1 MNATFF
7 GLAFL
12 AALNPKLLGVDLLLM
27 NMRRQ
32 ILMFVCFL
40 LGGMGVALAVG
51 LLDVL
56 VLQANAINTQVSVS
70 AGLDVALG
78 VPLLVIGALVATGRL
93 HGRRRAPAQ
102 AGHGQAPKKDPKKD
116 EWAQRLLRKPRYGLI
131 VLIGIGCG
139 LPGGIYLAALHTLV
153 TGKSSTATQVVAVIV
168 FVLIEFALVIIPL
181 VFLVISPEGAQ
192 AQTKRAQDWLMSHAR
207 QLIAG
212 VILFVGAYMVIN
224 GLARLIG

>member
-7 GLAFL
+7 VLAFL

-27 NMRRQ
+27 NMRRRV
-32 ILMFVCFL
+32 LMFVCFL
-40 LGGMGVALAVG
+40 LGGMGVALTVG

-56 VLQANAINTQVSVS
+56 VLHANAIKTQVSVS

-102 AGHGQAPKKDPKKD
+102 AGHGQVPKKEKKD
-116 EWAQRLLRKPRYGLI
+116 EWAQRILRKPRPGLI
-131 VLIGIGCG
+131 VLIGVVCG
-139 LPGGIYLAALHTLV
+139 LPGGVYLAALHTLV

-168 FVLIEFALVIIPL
+168 FVLIEFLLVIIPL

-192 AQTKRAQDWLMSHAR
+192 AQTKRAEDWLMSHAR
-207 QLIAG
+207 ELIAG

-224 GLARLIG
+224 GLVRLIG

>member
-12 AALNPKLLGVDLLLM
+12 SALNPKLLGVDLLLM
-27 NMRRQ
+27 NMRRRD
-32 ILMFVCFL
+32 LMFVCFL

-56 VLQANAINTQVSVS
+56 VLHANAIKTQVSVS

-78 VPLLVIGALVATGRL
+78 VPLLVIGAGVATGRL

-102 AGHGQAPKKDPKKD
+102 AGHGPAPKKDPKKD

-131 VLIGIGCG
+131 VLIGVGCG
-139 LPGGIYLAALHTLV
+139 LPGGVYLAALHTLV

-181 VFLVISPEGAQ
+181 VFLVISPEGAM

-207 QLIAG
+207 ELIAV

-224 GLARLIG
+224 GLVRLIG

>member
-56 VLQANAINTQVSVS
+56 VLHANAIKTQVSVS

-78 VPLLVIGALVATGRL
+78 VPLLVIGAGVATGRL

-102 AGHGQAPKKDPKKD
+102 AGHGQAPKKD
-116 EWAQRLLRKPRYGLI
+116 EWAQRILRKPRYWLI
-131 VLIGIGCG
+131 VLIGVGCG
-139 LPGGIYLAALHTLV
+139 LPGGVYLAALHTLV
-153 TGKSSTATQVVAVIV
+153 TGSRQPRRRSSRS
-168 FVLIEFALVIIPL
+168 L
-181 VFLVISPEGAQ
+181 S
-192 AQTKRAQDWLMSHAR
+192 SS
-207 QLIAG
+207 
-212 VILFVGAYMVIN
+212 
-224 GLARLIG
+224 

>member
-32 ILMFVCFL
+32 VLMFVCFL
-40 LGGMGVALAVG
+40 LGGMGVALTVG

-56 VLQANAINTQVSVS
+56 VLHANAIKTQVSVS

-102 AGHGQAPKKDPKKD
+102 TGHGQVPKKDPKKD

-131 VLIGIGCG
+131 VLIGVGCG
-139 LPGGIYLAALHTLV
+139 LPGGVYLAALHTLV

-207 QLIAG
+207 ELIAG

-224 GLARLIG
+224 GLVRLIG

>member
-27 NMRRQ
+27 NMRRRV
-32 ILMFVCFL
+32 LMFVCFL

-56 VLQANAINTQVSVS
+56 VLHANAIKTQVSVS

-102 AGHGQAPKKDPKKD
+102 TRHGQDPKKD
-116 EWAQRLLRKPRYGLI
+116 EWAQRILRKPRYGLI
-131 VLIGIGCG
+131 VLIGAACG
-139 LPGGIYLAALHTLV
+139 LPGGVYLAALHTLV

-168 FVLIEFALVIIPL
+168 FVLIEFSLVIIPL
-181 VFLVISPEGAQ
+181 VFLVISPEGAK
-192 AQTKRAQDWLMSHAR
+192 ARTKRAEDWLMSHAR
-207 QLIAG
+207 ELIAV

-224 GLARLIG
+224 GLVRLIG

>member
-7 GLAFL
+7 VLAFL

-32 ILMFVCFL
+32 VLMFVCFL
-40 LGGMGVALAVG
+40 LGGMGVALTVG

-56 VLQANAINTQVSVS
+56 VLHANAIKTQVSVS

-102 AGHGQAPKKDPKKD
+102 AGHGQTPKKDPKKD

-131 VLIGIGCG
+131 VLIGVGCG
-139 LPGGIYLAALHTLV
+139 LPGGVYLAALHTLV

-207 QLIAG
+207 ELIAA

-224 GLARLIG
+224 GLVRLIG

>member
-7 GLAFL
+7 VLAFL

-32 ILMFVCFL
+32 VLMFVCFL
-40 LGGMGVALAVG
+40 LGGMGVALTVG

-56 VLQANAINTQVSVS
+56 VLHANAIKTQVSVS

-102 AGHGQAPKKDPKKD
+102 AGHGQVPKKDPKKD

-131 VLIGIGCG
+131 VLIGVGCG
-139 LPGGIYLAALHTLV
+139 LPGGVYLAALHTLV

-207 QLIAG
+207 ELIAA

-224 GLARLIG
+224 GLVRLIG

>member
-7 GLAFL
+7 VLAFL

-27 NMRRQ
+27 NMRRRV
-32 ILMFVCFL
+32 LMFVCFL
-40 LGGMGVALAVG
+40 LGGMGVALTVG

-56 VLQANAINTQVSVS
+56 VLHANAIKTQVSVS

-78 VPLLVIGALVATGRL
+78 VPLLVIGALVATDRL

-131 VLIGIGCG
+131 VLIGVGCG
-139 LPGGIYLAALHTLV
+139 LPGGVYLAALHTLV

-168 FVLIEFALVIIPL
+168 FVLIEFLLVIIPL

-192 AQTKRAQDWLMSHAR
+192 AQTKRAEDWLMSHAR
-207 QLIAG
+207 ELIAA

-224 GLARLIG
+224 GLVRLIG

>member
-1 MNATFF
+1 MNAAFL
-7 GLAFL
+7 GLAVL
-12 AALNPKLLGVDLLLM
+12 AALNPKLFAVDLLLIE
-27 NMRRQ
+27 NARPR
-32 ILMFVCFL
+32 LMFIGFL
-40 LGGMGVALAVG
+40 LGGMGMSLTVG
-51 LLDVL
+51 LLDVF
-56 VLQANAINTQVSVS
+56 VLQADAISTQGSVS
-70 AGLDVALG
+70 AGLDLALG
-78 VPLLVIGALVATGRL
+78 IPLVVIGALVATGRL

-131 VLIGIGCG
+131 VLIGAGCG
-139 LPGGIYLAALHTLV
+139 LPGGVYLAALHTLV

-181 VFLVISPEGAQ
+181 VFLVISPEGAM

-212 VILFVGAYMVIN
+212 VIIVVGAYMVIN

>member
-27 NMRRQ
+27 NMRRRV
-32 ILMFVCFL
+32 LMFVCFL

-102 AGHGQAPKKDPKKD
+102 AAHGQAPKKDLKKD

-153 TGKSSTATQVVAVIV
+153 TGKSSTTTQVVAVIV

-181 VFLVISPEGAQ
+181 VFLMISPKGAQ

-207 QLIAG
+207 ELIAV

>member
-1 MNATFF
+1 MNGTFF

-27 NMRRQ
+27 NMRRRV
-32 ILMFVCFL
+32 LMFACFL

-56 VLQANAINTQVSVS
+56 VLHADAINTQVSVS

-78 VPLLVIGALVATGRL
+78 VPLLVIGALIATGRL

-102 AGHGQAPKKDPKKD
+102 AGHGQDPKKD
-116 EWAQRLLRKPRYGLI
+116 EWAQRILRKPRYGLI
-131 VLIGIGCG
+131 VLIGVGCG
-139 LPGGIYLAALHTLV
+139 LPGGVYLAALHTLV
-153 TGKSSTATQVVAVIV
+153 TGKSSTATQVVAVIA
-168 FVLIEFALVIIPL
+168 FVLIEFSLVIIPL

-207 QLIAG
+207 ELIAG

>member
-27 NMRRQ
+27 NMRRRV
-32 ILMFVCFL
+32 LMFACFL
-40 LGGMGVALAVG
+40 LGGMGVALAIG

-56 VLQANAINTQVSVS
+56 VLQANAIKTQVSVS

-78 VPLLVIGALVATGRL
+78 VPLLVIGALIATGRL

-102 AGHGQAPKKDPKKD
+102 AGQPPKKDPKKD

-168 FVLIEFALVIIPL
+168 FVLIEFSLVIVPL